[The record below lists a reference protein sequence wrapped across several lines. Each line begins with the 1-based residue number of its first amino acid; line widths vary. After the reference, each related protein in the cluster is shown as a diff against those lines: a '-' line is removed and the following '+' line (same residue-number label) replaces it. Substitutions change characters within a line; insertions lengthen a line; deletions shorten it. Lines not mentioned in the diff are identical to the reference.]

1 MKQTIITKM
10 GVEIPLEIITSMMIP
25 KEFFGK
31 DKGKQSGGER
41 DTPRK

>member
-1 MKQTIITKM
+1 
-10 GVEIPLEIITSMMIP
+10 MIP